1 MKIRILPI
9 LFVLAV
15 FLGTSCSTTREIDVE
30 SREVREDGTVIKKER
45 RIDDDGIVIKKR
57 KRDRDI
63 LENDEDDRDTEVRIR
78 RNRDKDRDDDDD
90 DDAGII
96 IKRDN

>member
-1 MKIRILPI
+1 MKNKILPI
-9 LFVLAV
+9 LFAV
-15 FLGTSCSTTREIDVE
+15 AIFLGTSCSTTRDIDVE
-30 SREVREDGTVIKKER
+30 SREVRDDGTVVKKER
-45 RIDDDGIVIKKR
+45 RVDEDGIVIKKR

-63 LENDEDDRDTEVRIR
+63 LENDEDDRDTEVRIKR
-78 RNRDKDRDDDDD
+78 DRDRDRDD